1 MKSFRDFYA
10 KPFLKAHLRESINN
24 EVNDMSH
31 PEQKFSAGAV
41 SASVWANENTVDG
54 KVIKNQSVTFQK
66 RYKDA
71 DGQWKSSS
79 SLMDRDLPNAM
90 VVLAKAYEFM
100 KLRVSDLQPAE

>member
-1 MKSFRDFYA
+1 
-10 KPFLKAHLRESINN
+10 
-24 EVNDMSH
+24 MSH

-54 KVIKNQSVTFQK
+54 KVIKNHSVTFQK
-66 RYKDA
+66 RYKDT

-100 KLRVSDLQPAE
+100 KLRVSDMQEAE